1 MKTAASTAVLCLVA
15 LSSTPAFAAD
25 ELRILAPTWL
35 GFAPVFVA
43 EDTGCFTEKDL
54 AVDMKFEDD
63 LTNVMAAMERGDID
77 VQMRSVGEY
86 QGRPRTAET
95 PGIIIGTIDESVGG
109 DGVITDGAIKTAAD
123 LKGKVVASEPNI
135 PARLLL
141 QLELKKAGMTLN
153 DLEIRDIA
161 TADTGA
167 VFTDESISA
176 IASYEPFMSQ
186 AIKAS
191 SRPDARVLVSSKDY
205 PGIIVDAIIAR
216 GDDVKARPQVYGRFL
231 SCIYKAVDFIQAEPQ
246 KFAEIAA
253 PHYGLTPEEVTE
265 VVTGTLKYNTLAES
279 KAYIGTPDAPGTLYG
294 LFDTVMQLN
303 VENGAADAPLVAA
316 QQIDPSVINLP
327 EVTQ

>member
-15 LSSTPAFAAD
+15 LSSPALAAD

-43 EDTGCFTEKDL
+43 EDTGCFAEKDL
-54 AVDMKFEDD
+54 AVDMRFEDD

-77 VQMRSVGEY
+77 IQMRSVGEY
-86 QGRPRTAET
+86 QGRPRSAET

-141 QLELKKAGMTLN
+141 QLELKKAGLTLN

-167 VFTDESISA
+167 VFTDDSISA

-191 SRPDARVLVSSKDY
+191 TRPDARVLVSSKDY

-216 GDDVKARPQVYGRFL
+216 NDDLAARPQVYGRFL

-246 KFAEIAA
+246 KFAELTA
-253 PHYGLTPEEVTE
+253 PHFGLTPEEVTE
-265 VVTGTLKYNTLAES
+265 VVTGTLVYTTLDQS
-279 KAYIGTPDAPGTLYG
+279 RTYIGTPDAPGTLYG

-316 QQIDPSVINLP
+316 QQIDSSIINLP
-327 EVTQ
+327 EVAQ